1 MSIGRALVGAVLA
14 VAVGGCALLLDRPQP
29 ARYYLLTAVA
39 NQRLSSRPDLI
50 IGLGPIRI
58 ASYLDRPSL
67 LTRLDANRVQPSN
80 VDLWAAP
87 LPQSVTA
94 VLVENLQSLL
104 GPRQV
109 IIYPWYRTAK
119 VACHVRLDIRN
130 LERRPGGIT
139 FAARWSVEELGGDGT
154 LRRGTTDVDHAVT
167 PDTPDAAAAALREA
181 MGQLSEDIARAVDE
195 VTAAR

>member
-1 MSIGRALVGAVLA
+1 VSIGRALVGAVLA

-130 LERRPGGIT
+130 LERRPVGIT

-154 LRRGTTDVDHAVT
+154 LRGGTTDVDHAVT
-167 PDTPDAAAAALREA
+167 PDTPDAAAAALSEA